1 MERKPLCGVLVA
13 TALPWDDDDMPNS
26 GTGASGL
33 G

>member
-1 MERKPLCGVLVA
+1 MQRKPLWGILLA
-13 TALPWDDDDMPNS
+13 TALPWDDDMSNW